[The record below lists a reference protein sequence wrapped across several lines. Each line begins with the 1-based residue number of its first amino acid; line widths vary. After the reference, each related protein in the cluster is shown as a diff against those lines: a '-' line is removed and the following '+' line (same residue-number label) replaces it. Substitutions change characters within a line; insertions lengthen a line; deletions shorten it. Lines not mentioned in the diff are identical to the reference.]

1 MVTGK
6 PQRLLHRTPNNRFAT
21 VLLFDKFLSL
31 QLLVQRMNA
40 DVPRQFVL
48 RLNLNLFIFKILRKL
63 ELTVLHH

>member
-6 PQRLLHRTPNNRFAT
+6 PQRLLHRTLNNRFAT

-40 DVPRQFVL
+40 DVPR
-48 RLNLNLFIFKILRKL
+48 
-63 ELTVLHH
+63 